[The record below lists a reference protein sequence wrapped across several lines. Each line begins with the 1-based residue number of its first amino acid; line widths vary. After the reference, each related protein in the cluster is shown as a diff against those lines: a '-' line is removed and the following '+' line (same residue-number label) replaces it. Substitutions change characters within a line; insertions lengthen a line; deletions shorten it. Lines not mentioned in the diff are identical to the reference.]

1 MCWTWW
7 PRPTV
12 NAMSNKVNMSIVI
25 ACGVI
30 VLILLFL
37 AMKLG

>member
-1 MCWTWW
+1 MCGTCWS
-7 PRPTV
+7 RSTV